1 MTSAIQ
7 TIVLTV
13 DYDTRSSY
21 YLDWLD
27 AFRTAPQFA
36 ITAFNLF
43 HRGERRFARAAIET
57 AELIVALHTCTADT
71 LEFIRPMAGALQA
84 RRGRFVVF
92 VGNEY
97 NSPWVRLSEKRQFIA
112 DVGADIVGTQL
123 LQEAGEWLY
132 DGTRARVVSLPHAL
146 NNSVFRREKDV
157 ADRGIDIGSRSAR
170 YPIFLGD
177 KDRNQLTETFR
188 ELATFAGL
196 AVDIDASG
204 RLRLARAEW
213 AAFLNDCRGTIS
225 SEAGSWFLERED
237 HTVLEIREF
246 LRQRSRGRVIRA
258 DSLAHA
264 LSRRLPYGAKEKLRS
279 TLKWLPIRHEAMDF
293 SDAEFAEVQARF
305 FEGRPHAPVYTKCVS
320 SRHFDAAGT
329 GTCQLLIRGRY
340 NDVLVADEHYIPI
353 DPDLGNSRDAL
364 ARFLDA
370 AERNRVANNAYS
382 YVHDT
387 QTYRHRVETLY
398 RAL

>member
-1 MTSAIQ
+1 MTSAIR

-27 AFRTAPQFA
+27 AFRAAPQFA

-71 LEFIRPMAGALQA
+71 LEFIRPVASALQA
-84 RRGRFVVF
+84 RQGRLVLF

-97 NSPWVRLSEKRQFIA
+97 NSPWIRLADKRQFIA
-112 DVGADIVGTQL
+112 DVGADIVATQL

-132 DGTRARVVSLPHAL
+132 DATGARVVSVPHAL
-146 NNSVFRREKDV
+146 NNLVFRREKDETH
-157 ADRGIDIGSRSAR
+157 RSIDIGSRSAR

-177 KDRNQLTETFR
+177 KDRNQLSYTFLQ
-188 ELATFAGL
+188 LATRTGL
-196 AVDIDASG
+196 AVDIDTSG
-204 RLRLARAEW
+204 RHRLARPEW

-246 LRQRSRGRVIRA
+246 LRQRNKGRVIRA

-264 LSRRLPYGAKEKLRS
+264 LSRRLPYRAKETLRS
-279 TLKWLPIRHEAMDF
+279 TLTWLPIRHEAMDF
-293 SDAEFAEVQARF
+293 SDAEFDEVQARF
-305 FEGRPHAPVYTKCVS
+305 F
-320 SRHFDAAGT
+320 D
-329 GTCQLLIRGRY
+329 
-340 NDVLVADEHYIPI
+340 
-353 DPDLGNSRDAL
+353 
-364 ARFLDA
+364 
-370 AERNRVANNAYS
+370 
-382 YVHDT
+382 
-387 QTYRHRVETLY
+387 
-398 RAL
+398 